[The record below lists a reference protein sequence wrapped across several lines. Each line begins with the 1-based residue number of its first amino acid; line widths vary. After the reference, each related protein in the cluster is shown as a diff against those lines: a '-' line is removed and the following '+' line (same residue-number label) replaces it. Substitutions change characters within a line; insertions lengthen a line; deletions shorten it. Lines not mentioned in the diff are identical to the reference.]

1 MVSEPITDPQNA
13 QPTEQA
19 TELEAG
25 EHDLVVVLSE
35 QALGDDDAAR
45 IAALH
50 EGEALDYQVL
60 VPADTERNLLV
71 DVLNHLSLFE
81 LRKALHGLRGEPD
94 DGRARV
100 TAIEALDASLVA
112 LQGRGMQATGE
123 VTDDDPLPALVAAVS
138 RYGAREVIVVTRP
151 HAVEDTFHTDWASRA
166 RDEVGVPVLHVY
178 AGTTF
183 LG

>member
-1 MVSEPITDPQNA
+1 MSETIPA
-13 QPTEQA
+13 PTA
-19 TELEAG
+19 ARPGSDDVIVILTEE
-25 EHDLVVVLSE
+25 
-35 QALGDDDAAR
+35 ALGTDDAAR

-50 EGEALDYQVL
+50 EGESLRYRVL

-71 DVLNHLSLFE
+71 DVLDHLSLLQLREALEE
-81 LRKALHGLRGEPD
+81 LRGKQDPEAARADAAQALTSSLAALRGQGATA
-94 DGRARV
+94 DGA
-100 TAIEALDASLVA
+100 
-112 LQGRGMQATGE
+112 
-123 VTDDDPLPALVAAVS
+123 VTDDDPLPALTAAVREHS
-138 RYGAREVIVVTRP
+138 AREVVVVTRP